1 MNIELFPSAGEGEPG
16 METYYFEV
24 PLGASGAVGT
34 IVRQRGLQK
43 PIGIVRT
50 GTGVYV
56 FTLEDGVQAICD
68 WNFDIIAAVPTNTA
82 AGNWPRVTAR
92 TQNAITI
99 TVLNSG
105 GSAAADP
112 NTGDVLIGSITV
124 KNSNA

>member
-1 MNIELFPSAGEGEPG
+1 MNIELYPSNGEGEPG

-24 PLGASGAVGT
+24 PIGATGAVGT

-43 PIGIVRT
+43 PIGIVRS
-50 GTGVYV
+50 GVGVYV

-68 WNFDIIAAVPTNTA
+68 WNFDLVTATPLAAQ
-82 AGNWPRVTAR
+82 GNWPRVTAR
-92 TQNAITI
+92 TQNSITI

-112 NTGDVLIGSITV
+112 GNGDTLIGSITV
-124 KNSNA
+124 KNTNA